1 MEVIDRQQALLTN
14 YEALVVLTEDDEQQQ
29 QQQKQHH
36 EKVPENVT
44 TLKFEA
50 ITYLKEMPCASQ
62 TPEQIAKLKTELA
75 AYELTTAEILQII
88 DLRPKSLVE
97 LFVIVEEIGERYTE
111 EEMEQMVAIIREI
124 LVCNEPQENDSMEVD
139 GTD

>member
-14 YEALVVLTEDDEQQQ
+14 YEALVVLAEDDEQQQ
-29 QQQKQHH
+29 HKHHH
-36 EKVPENVT
+36 EKAPENVT

-50 ITYLKEMPCASQ
+50 TTYLKGMPCASQ

-88 DLRPKSLVE
+88 NLRPKSLVE
-97 LFVIVEEIGERYTE
+97 LYVIVEEIGERYTE
-111 EEMEQMVAIIREI
+111 EEMGQLVAIIQEI
-124 LVCNEPQENDSMEVD
+124 LVHNEPQESDAMEVD